1 MILRRGRRLKDAEF
15 WSGSVLPGMDGGG
28 GAIGGLMA
36 QQSRTDPETPMAA
49 GR

>member
-1 MILRRGRRLKDAEF
+1 VD
-15 WSGSVLPGMDGGG
+15 DGG
-28 GAIGGLMA
+28 GAIGGLIA